1 MGAMMGTRFL
11 MPATPLQSSTSEDT
25 LTAARSGEVRGATW
39 GEIDAPSMIWTI
51 PAGA

>member
-1 MGAMMGTRFL
+1 MMGRRMQALANQRQFYS
-11 MPATPLQSSTSEDT
+11 PADT